1 MFPGPVCILPECSF
15 FCFLLQSFAGGGSPS
30 RGCRPGCEHPVT
42 LCAKEEEQ
50 LLNGRTD
57 VGFREIWAGLENLG
71 SLEIGSDLENR
82 MLDLQ

>member
-1 MFPGPVCILPECSF
+1 M
-15 FCFLLQSFAGGGSPS
+15 
-30 RGCRPGCEHPVT
+30 T

-50 LLNGRTD
+50 LLSGRTD
-57 VGFREIWAGLENLG
+57 VGFREIWAELENLG

>member
-1 MFPGPVCILPECSF
+1 M
-15 FCFLLQSFAGGGSPS
+15 
-30 RGCRPGCEHPVT
+30 T

-57 VGFREIWAGLENLG
+57 VGFREIWAELENLG